1 MSSFF
6 FFFQAEDGIRDLT
19 VTGVQTCA
27 LPISRAPRPPLGAG
41 GGGEHGRL
49 PRLGGR
55 ELHVR
60 RLGQHGRRHGDG
72 LNGGSV
78 MARKGLSH
86 VGLSTLDMDRTRAF
100 YEGVLGFEAVR
111 CDTMQV
117 KEGGQIRHV
126 FFDAGDGQLLA
137 FMEPRGVPGVP
148 GEYDAG
154 INRGLGLPDMFYHFA
169 FEVGSLEALEAKR
182 AELIAKGVRVTPV
195 VDHEWMKSIYFK
207 DPNGLLLEY
216 ACWMRALGD
225 EDARMQVRFTV
236 SLRGASPV
244 TDFRDR

>member
-1 MSSFF
+1 M
-6 FFFQAEDGIRDLT
+6 
-19 VTGVQTCA
+19 
-27 LPISRAPRPPLGAG
+27 AG
-41 GGGEHGRL
+41 TRF
-49 PRLGGR
+49 
-55 ELHVR
+55 
-60 RLGQHGRRHGDG
+60 
-72 LNGGSV
+72 
-78 MARKGLSH
+78 SH
-86 VGLSTLDMDRTRAF
+86 VGLSTLDMAPSRAF
-100 YEGVLGFEAVR
+100 CAGGLGFRAVR
-111 CDTMQV
+111 CDPMRV

-137 FMEPRGVPGVP
+137 FMEPRCVPGIP
-148 GEYDAG
+148 DEYDAG

-216 ACWMRALGD
+216 ACWMRELGD
-225 EDARMQVRFTV
+225 DDARMQVRFTV
-236 SLRGASPV
+236 SLRGTSPV

>member
-1 MSSFF
+1 
-6 FFFQAEDGIRDLT
+6 
-19 VTGVQTCA
+19 
-27 LPISRAPRPPLGAG
+27 
-41 GGGEHGRL
+41 
-49 PRLGGR
+49 
-55 ELHVR
+55 
-60 RLGQHGRRHGDG
+60 
-72 LNGGSV
+72 

-100 YEGVLGFEAVR
+100 YEGVLGFKAVR

-169 FEVGSLEALEAKR
+169 FEVSSLEALEAKR
-182 AELIAKGVRVTPV
+182 AELIAKGVRVTPI

-216 ACWMRALGD
+216 ACWTRELD
-225 EDARMQVRFTV
+225 DDDARMQVRFTV

>member
-1 MSSFF
+1 
-6 FFFQAEDGIRDLT
+6 
-19 VTGVQTCA
+19 
-27 LPISRAPRPPLGAG
+27 
-41 GGGEHGRL
+41 
-49 PRLGGR
+49 
-55 ELHVR
+55 
-60 RLGQHGRRHGDG
+60 
-72 LNGGSV
+72 

-100 YEGVLGFEAVR
+100 YEGVLGFTAVR

-137 FMEPRGVPGVP
+137 F
-148 GEYDAG
+148 
-154 INRGLGLPDMFYHFA
+154 
-169 FEVGSLEALEAKR
+169 EVGSLDALEAKR

-216 ACWMRALGD
+216 ACWTRALGD
-225 EDARMQVRFTV
+225 DDARMQVRFTI
-236 SLRGASPV
+236 SMRGASPV